1 MHVKRVDLIREERGT
16 TLIEVMVAT
25 ATGMVVL
32 FALTMMVLV
41 TMHSS
46 ARVSA
51 RVDATRNARLSISR
65 ITEQLRSS
73 CVAPRIAPVLAG
85 STGNSLRFIHQRGSA
100 AVLSPIESRIEL
112 ANGKLTQYDYAL
124 TGGSMPNWKFAL
136 TPTPPTGR
144 LLATG
149 IAPTPPETGIFTYLA
164 YSGKAINEALPAT
177 APSGLSQL
185 NAMRTVAVRVAFTAA
200 PGQTPVASAGTTAAV
215 RDTALLRLTTLAFNK
230 ETDEPCL

>member
-1 MHVKRVDLIREERGT
+1 MLVRRLDLIREERGT
-16 TLIEVMVAT
+16 TLVEVMIAT
-25 ATGMVVL
+25 ASGMVVL
-32 FALTMMVLV
+32 FALTMMVVV

-73 CVAPRIAPVLAG
+73 CVAPRIAPVRAG
-85 STGNSLRFIHQRGSA
+85 STGTSLRFIHQKGSE
-100 AVLSPIESRIEL
+100 AVLAPIESRIDL
-112 ANGKLTQYDYAL
+112 AGGKLTQYDYAL
-124 TGGSMPNWKFAL
+124 TGGSMPNWTFAL
-136 TPTPPTGR
+136 SPSSER
-144 LLATG
+144 QLATG
-149 IAPTPPETGIFTYLA
+149 IAPTPPDTAVFTYLA

-177 APSGLSQL
+177 APSGLSAV
-185 NAMRTVAVRVAFTAA
+185 NAARTVAVRVAFTAA
-200 PGQTPVASAGTTAAV
+200 PGQTPVASAGTTAQV

>member
-1 MHVKRVDLIREERGT
+1 MHVKRIDLIREERGT

-32 FALTMMVLV
+32 FALTMMVVV

-73 CVAPRIAPVLAG
+73 CVAPRITPVQAG
-85 STGNSLRFIHQRGSA
+85 STGTSLRFIHQRGA
-100 AVLSPIESRIEL
+100 GAVLSPIESRIDL
-112 ANGKLTQYDYAL
+112 VNGKLTQYDYAL

-136 TPTPPTGR
+136 SPTSER

-149 IAPTPPETGIFTYLA
+149 IGPTPPSNAIFTYLA
-164 YSGKAINEALPAT
+164 YSGKSISEALPTT
-177 APSGLSQL
+177 APGGLSQV
-185 NAMRTVAVRVAFTAA
+185 NAMRAVAVQVAFTAA